1 MSNVKQFNN
10 FQTSYRRLVEKA
22 SNDLTKIFI
31 EFYHH
36 DFQSEPFLHVEAPVE
51 RIFMEHVEE
60 HGNIILILTS
70 ETTFTFNE
78 KNYNTNISN
87 DVVVFSSKNDE
98 QTYCIIEFI

>member
-1 MSNVKQFNN
+1 MPKVTNLPAFKSSFKKLKEKESNSLLKMNM
-10 FQTSYRRLVEKA
+10 
-22 SNDLTKIFI
+22 

-51 RIFMEHVEE
+51 SIFMEHVEE
-60 HGNIILILTS
+60 HRNIISILTS
-70 ETTFTFNE
+70 ETTFTFSE